1 MTDQNANLMSLI
13 GPLLMMNRDNSS
25 TSEKIIGMLLVFI
38 GTKLMMI
45 LTNYFNRMITSIS
58 FSDCFKKKLCCFHCK
73 AKYIYKGG
81 VYSNSEYTTSYC
93 AIQTFLYKKL
103 KTDSVKTS
111 YYVEDTHLMKIV
123 NFVDTSIKYPIAPG
137 ILLEHACSNTTCDK
151 EQIISTINYKIT
163 LTSLENDYDKL
174 STFVDHCIKLHNE
187 NKLGSQR
194 IYIYTGAVNIT
205 SSYTSQQFESIDF
218 DTTKTFDNMFF
229 EQKKQIIER
238 IDKFN
243 TGESEYRRL
252 GIPYTL
258 GFMFHGAPGTGKTSV
273 IKSIAN
279 YTKRQLVIIPVKKI
293 KTIASLKS
301 IFVNTTI
308 NMFTIPNN
316 KRLYVFEEV
325 DCSEW
330 ASIVRT
336 RQQSDQ
342 RLQEKDNLDRM
353 DKFMMNMLTK
363 DEKSNDYNKTQDTLT
378 LGDLLEL
385 LDGIIETPGRMI
397 IMTSN
402 HPEQIDP
409 ALMRPGRIDLSIE
422 FKKLRRKDI
431 NDMYKLWFGEMLPT
445 SIFERLNDYKF
456 TQAEIGNI
464 FASRDKKK
472 IHRELVK

>member
-45 LTNYFNRMITSIS
+45 LTTYFNRMINLIS
-58 FSDCFKKKLCCFHCK
+58 FSDCFKRKLCCFHCK
-73 AKYIYKGG
+73 AKIVYKNE
-81 VYSNSEYTTSYC
+81 VYSNSELTTSYC
-93 AIQTFLYKKL
+93 AIQNFLYKKIQ
-103 KTDSVKTS
+103 KDSVKIP
-111 YYVEDTHLMKIV
+111 YYVEDSYYMKIV
-123 NFVDTSIKYPIAPG
+123 NFVNTNIKYPIAPG
-137 ILLEHACSNTTCDK
+137 ILLEHTCSNRTCDK
-151 EQIISTINYKIT
+151 ENTSVITYNIT

-174 STFVDHCIKLHNE
+174 TTFVDYCTKLHDE
-187 NKLGSQR
+187 NKMGSQKIF
-194 IYIYTGAVNIT
+194 IYNGPNNPQSLLFDTI
-205 SSYTSQQFESIDF
+205 EF

-243 TGESEYRRL
+243 TGEKEYRRL

-279 YTKRQLVIIPVKKI
+279 YTKRHMVIIPVKKI
-293 KTIASLKS
+293 RTIASLKS
-301 IFVNTTI
+301 IFMNTTI
-308 NMFTIPNN
+308 NMSKIPNN

-330 ASIVRT
+330 ASVVRT
-336 RQQSDQ
+336 RLQQSDQ
-342 RLQEKDNLDRM
+342 RLQENDNLDRM

-363 DEKSNDYNKTQDTLT
+363 DEKSNDGNKILETIT

-385 LDGIIETPGRMI
+385 LDGVIETPGRMI

-431 NDMYKLWFGEMLPT
+431 NDMYKLWFGEVLPST
-445 SIFERLNDYKF
+445 IFERLNDFKF

-464 FASRDKKK
+464 FALRDKKK

>member
-1 MTDQNANLMSLI
+1 MTNQLMSLI

-25 TSEKIIGMLLVFI
+25 TSEKIIGTLLVFM
-38 GTKLMMI
+38 GTQLMMI
-45 LTNYFNRMITSIS
+45 LTTYFNRMINLIS
-58 FSDCFKKKLCCFHCK
+58 FSDCFKKKHCCFYSK
-73 AKYIYKGG
+73 AKVIYQNE
-81 VYSNSEYTTSYC
+81 SIRTSEIPSSYY
-93 AIQTFLYKKL
+93 AIQKFLYDKL
-103 KTDSVKTS
+103 RKDSDKPS
-111 YYVEDTHLMKIV
+111 YYVEDSFYPCIQIV
-123 NFVDTSIKYPIAPG
+123 NFVKMNTKYQIAPG
-137 ILLEHACSNTTCDK
+137 ILLEHTCSIKTCEKD
-151 EQIISTINYKIT
+151 SVSCNNYTIT
-163 LTSLENDYDKL
+163 LTSQENDYDKL
-174 STFVDHCIKLHNE
+174 KTFVDECIKLRE
-187 NKLGSQR
+187 ESQLC
-194 IYIYTGAVNIT
+194 
-205 SSYTSQQFESIDF
+205 SQKIFIFDSPNNPKSMQFETIDF

-229 EQKKQIIER
+229 EQKKKIIEK

-243 TGESEYRRL
+243 TGENEYRRL

-279 YTKRQLVIIPVKKI
+279 YTKRHLVIIPVKKI
-293 KTIASLKS
+293 NTIAQLKS
-301 IFVNTTI
+301 IFMNTNI
-308 NMFTIPNN
+308 NMTHIPNN

-336 RQQSDQ
+336 RLQ
-342 RLQEKDNLDRM
+342 RSEPEDTKVDRM
-353 DKFMMNMLTK
+353 EAFMMNMLTK
-363 DEKSNDYNKTQDTLT
+363 DEKSNDCNINPFKKSETIS

-385 LDGIIETPGRMI
+385 LDGVIETPGRMI

-422 FKKLRRKDI
+422 FKKLRRQDV
-431 NDMYKLWFGEMLPT
+431 NDMYKLWFGEMLPST
-445 SIFERLNDYKF
+445 IFERLNDYKF

-464 FASRDKKK
+464 FALRDKKK